1 MENAGRKGTRTGVN
15 ANVNANAG
23 KPGSKRRSPEE
34 YMSLSCA
41 EFADALSSNE
51 PTPGGGGASAY
62 VGALS
67 AALGAMVGYLTL
79 GKAKYADVQD
89 DIEDMVLRSEKLRR
103 RLQNLVAEDALSFA
117 PLARAYGLPANT
129 EAEKRA
135 KAEKL
140 VAALKAASDIPLKIM
155 KSCCEAIDLNAGFME
170 KGSRLA
176 ASDAGAG
183 AVFGKAALIGA
194 SLNIFI
200 NTKLMKDRA
209 YAAELNAGADAM
221 ISEYGKKA
229 DAVYASVRSSMG
241 NTD

>member
-1 MENAGRKGTRTGVN
+1 MDNSGRKGTRAGSG
-15 ANVNANAG
+15 ANAK
-23 KPGSKRRSPEE
+23 KPESKRRSPEE

-79 GKAKYADVQD
+79 GKAKYAEVQD
-89 DIEDMVLRSEKLRR
+89 DIEDMILRSEKLRS
-103 RLQNLVAEDALSFA
+103 RLQKLVVEDALSFA
-117 PLARAYGLPANT
+117 PLARAYGLPADT
-129 EAEKRA
+129 EAEERA
-135 KAEKL
+135 KAETL
-140 VAALKAASDIPLKIM
+140 ESALKAACDVPLEIM

-176 ASDAGAG
+176 VSDAGAG

-200 NTKLMKDRA
+200 NTKLMKDRV
-209 YAAELNAGADAM
+209 YASKMNAGADAM
-221 ISEYGKKA
+221 IAEYGKKA